1 MPTILHKLS
10 VYPTL
15 YFGCFLE
22 YIGIRKW
29 YTRIDD
35 FTVLG
40 ALPMKRNYKEIIAA
54 ENIKG
59 VISMNEDHEL
69 AYSITKEK
77 WTEQGVDFKQVP
89 VLDYIGTADLEQIK
103 TSVEFINSYREKNQS
118 VYIHCKAGRYR
129 SALIAACYLIN
140 NEKFTPEQARDHLKT
155 LRPIV
160 ILDKKRQML
169 AMQGYFNY
177 LYKK

>member
-1 MPTILHKLS
+1 MPTLLHKLS

-22 YIGIRKW
+22 YIGVRKW

-35 FTVLG
+35 YTVLG
-40 ALPMKRNYKEIIAA
+40 ALPMKRNYKQIIAA

-69 AYSITKEK
+69 GYSVSSGE
-77 WTEQGVDFKQVP
+77 WNEEGVQFKQVP
-89 VLDYIGTADLEQIK
+89 VLDYVGTANLEQIK
-103 TSVEFINSYREKNQS
+103 ESVEFINYYREKKET

-129 SALIAACYLIN
+129 SALITACYLIN
-140 NEKFTPEQARDHLKT
+140 NEKYTPEQATDHIRA

-160 ILDKKRQML
+160 LLNKKRQML